1 MALPA
6 AGWQHPAMVPDSP
19 PRDADAP
26 ADAQALAAALVAAEQ
41 GDAKATEA
49 LFGALYHELRR
60 VARKQL
66 HANAWG
72 LTLGATTLLHE
83 TYIDVRGR
91 ANAFP
96 DRAHFFA
103 YAARAMR
110 GLIIDYA
117 RGRRAQKRGGQ
128 FHITSLD
135 THHADQVAAS
145 DDDLQPLADAL
156 DALASVEP
164 RLAELVELKFF
175 CGFALTE
182 IASMRGVSER
192 TVQRDWNKARLFLRD
207 VMQET

>member
-6 AGWQHPAMVPDSP
+6 TRWQHPEMAPDSP
-19 PRDADAP
+19 PRDPDAP
-26 ADAQALAAALVAAEQ
+26 ADAQALAAALAAAEQ

-49 LFGALYHELRR
+49 LFGALYHELHR

-83 TYIDVRGR
+83 AYIDLSGR

-117 RGRRAQKRGGQ
+117 RERRAQKRGGE

-135 THHADQVAAS
+135 TNHADQADAS
-145 DDDLQPLADAL
+145 EDLQPLADAL

-164 RLAELVELKFF
+164 ALAELVELKFF

-192 TVQRDWNKARLFLRD
+192 TVQRDWNKARLFLRE
-207 VMQET
+207 VMQEA

>member
-6 AGWQHPAMVPDSP
+6 ARWQHAEMAPDSP
-19 PRDADAP
+19 PRDPDAP
-26 ADAQALAAALVAAEQ
+26 ADAQALAAALAAAEQ

-49 LFGALYHELRR
+49 LFGALYHELHR

-83 TYIDVRGR
+83 AYIDLSGR

-117 RGRRAQKRGGQ
+117 RERRAQKRGGE

-135 THHADQVAAS
+135 TNHADQADAS
-145 DDDLQPLADAL
+145 EDLQPLADAL

-164 RLAELVELKFF
+164 ALAELVELKFF

-192 TVQRDWNKARLFLRD
+192 TAQRDWNKARLFLRE
-207 VMQET
+207 VMQEA